1 MFTQAAK
8 CDNDTTAKLGQGQ
21 GLSSSLRTL
30 WKSHTI
36 GIPTKIRLLK
46 SLLWPILSYGCESW
60 TLKSTDED
68 RIKSFEMK
76 AFRQILRVTW
86 TDKRTNDWVLSKAG
100 TEPFLLQSVN
110 KRKLSYYGHVLWKE
124 GNCTEKEIMQ
134 GTTSGQRRRG
144 RSRTRW
150 QDNTTKWTGL
160 TGDCLL

>member
-76 AFRQILRVTW
+76 AFRQIG
-86 TDKRTNDWVLSKAG
+86 RTK
-100 TEPFLLQSVN
+100 
-110 KRKLSYYGHVLWKE
+110 
-124 GNCTEKEIMQ
+124 
-134 GTTSGQRRRG
+134 
-144 RSRTRW
+144 
-150 QDNTTKWTGL
+150 GL
-160 TGDCLL
+160 MIGY